1 MTIAYEKTRTMRIEI
16 DLPVEGAMPWVRA
29 VLQTVFKDEHG
40 NTVQAVDRTGY
51 VHRSLGEFALQMQTI
66 IDPITQQEVTLSG
79 AAAANMISAFVSS
92 WILTDIGGVLNENGD
107 IVKE

>member
-1 MTIAYEKTRTMRIEI
+1 MIEKTRAMRIEI

-29 VLQTVFKDEHG
+29 VLQTVFKSADYE
-40 NTVQAVDRTGY
+40 TVQTVDRTGY
-51 VHRSLGEFALQMQTI
+51 VHRSLGEFATQMQTI
-66 IDPITQQEVTLSG
+66 IDPVTQKEVSLSG

-92 WILTDIGGVLNENGD
+92 WILTDTGGIINEHGD